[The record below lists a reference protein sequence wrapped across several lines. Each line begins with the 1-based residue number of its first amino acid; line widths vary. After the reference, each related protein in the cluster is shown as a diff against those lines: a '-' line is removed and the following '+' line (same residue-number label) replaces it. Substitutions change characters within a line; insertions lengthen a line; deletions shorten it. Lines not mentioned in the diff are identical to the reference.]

1 MQTFVH
7 GIGDLA
13 MKGSLLIGDLSSNAI
28 GSLDKV
34 IFIVVI
40 EYLRFLKDLN
50 AVSVS

>member
-34 IFIVVI
+34 IFIAI
-40 EYLRFLKDLN
+40 IKSLRFLKDLN
-50 AVSVS
+50 DASVS

>member
-13 MKGSLLIGDLSSNAI
+13 MKGSLLIGDLSSNVI

-34 IFIVVI
+34 IFIVII
-40 EYLRFLKDLN
+40 ESLSFLKD
-50 AVSVS
+50 